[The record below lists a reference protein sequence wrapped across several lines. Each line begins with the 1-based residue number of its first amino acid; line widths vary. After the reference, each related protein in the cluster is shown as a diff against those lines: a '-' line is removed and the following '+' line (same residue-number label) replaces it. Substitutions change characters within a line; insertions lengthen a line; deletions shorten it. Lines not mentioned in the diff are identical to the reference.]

1 MENRSRKIRLKYTDI
16 LIIKS
21 VCVMIF
27 IYIKQNITNNWG
39 STHVRVMQHRGE
51 FEKINLTYIPLKIIR
66 KPLVAIAGSIE
77 ANAEVATAGVL

>member
-1 MENRSRKIRLKYTDI
+1 
-16 LIIKS
+16 
-21 VCVMIF
+21 
-27 IYIKQNITNNWG
+27 
-39 STHVRVMQHRGE
+39 MQHRGE